1 MNDYDRALNC
11 LEGLFGRDLSH
22 LLAIPELST
31 LATIVVCRRRR
42 SKHLSGHE
50 RGKPGNLLCVWQ
62 FHYLYSYCVIM
73 VRTRLIEIEIAH
85 TKSVDWWNSLSF
97 CDENI
102 SCLVESWWF
111 LFSYFFYRFSNSF
124 DASLP
129 PLMRDHFL
137 QESWFAMCLSFC
149 RGEAYRTN
157 EGIQTCSN
165 ETFKARNFNKEQ
177 RNKKMMCSKGIVEE
191 NGRIKNSLDHWGV
204 RPSPKNDFCF
214 PELLVRTFRI
224 TMSKSPTWRLTTVV
238 QSKAQSASH

>member
-1 MNDYDRALNC
+1 
-11 LEGLFGRDLSH
+11 
-22 LLAIPELST
+22 
-31 LATIVVCRRRR
+31 
-42 SKHLSGHE
+42 
-50 RGKPGNLLCVWQ
+50 
-62 FHYLYSYCVIM
+62 M

-102 SCLVESWWF
+102 SCLVESLWF

-137 QESWFAMCLSFC
+137 QESWFALCLSFC

-224 TMSKSPTWRLTTVV
+224 PMSLCLSLDCFFHQHGDSQLWSRAKLRAPPLKVWGD
-238 QSKAQSASH
+238 SAILLSQTLRFGETEKLKLG

>member
-1 MNDYDRALNC
+1 M
-11 LEGLFGRDLSH
+11 EQ
-22 LLAIPELST
+22 P
-31 LATIVVCRRRR
+31 
-42 SKHLSGHE
+42 
-50 RGKPGNLLCVWQ
+50 P
-62 FHYLYSYCVIM
+62 
-73 VRTRLIEIEIAH
+73 
-85 TKSVDWWNSLSF
+85 F

-102 SCLVESWWF
+102 SWTVESWWVF
-111 LFSYFFYRFSNSF
+111 ICTFFHRFSNSF

-137 QESWFAMCLSFC
+137 QESWFALCLSFC

-157 EGIQTCSN
+157 EGIQTCAN

-224 TMSKSPTWRLTTVV
+224 TVTISKSGLFFFTNMATHNCGPEQSSERLPLKVWGD
-238 QSKAQSASH
+238 SAILLSQTLRFGETEKLELG

>member
-1 MNDYDRALNC
+1 M
-11 LEGLFGRDLSH
+11 
-22 LLAIPELST
+22 
-31 LATIVVCRRRR
+31 
-42 SKHLSGHE
+42 
-50 RGKPGNLLCVWQ
+50 RGGSQ
-62 FHYLYSYCVIM
+62 G
-73 VRTRLIEIEIAH
+73 
-85 TKSVDWWNSLSF
+85 
-97 CDENI
+97 I
-102 SCLVESWWF
+102 SCASDSFTISIHIVSLWF
-111 LFSYFFYRFSNSF
+111 VRVWLKLKLHIQSLWIDGTAFLSVTKTFLAWSRVDGFYFHIFFYRFSNSF

-137 QESWFAMCLSFC
+137 QESWFALCLSFC

-224 TMSKSPTWRLTTVV
+224 TVTMSKSRLFFFTNMATHNCGPE
-238 QSKAQSASH
+238 QSSERLPLKVWGDSAILLSQTLRFGETEKLELG